1 MDEKFSGMKYIFLP
15 ILLLF
20 TFPLRVNG
28 DNLKREIITAE
39 MIRSSGL
46 IRVGDILLLAD
57 GLNANSMDGYTW
69 RVSMSG
75 LSSFQR
81 QNWTVMLDG
90 QRIELSSFDL
100 IHLNMLST
108 VIDKVS
114 FVEIFNL
121 PQIYEGEFVDQG
133 LIHIHTN
140 KPKSGILIQGDVA
153 AGSETKDPGPYT
165 YTEFATPNV
174 DRMGKDLSTT
184 IDFAFKNWYF
194 RMGLMTQTHS
204 FTDLAMVKRNQSI
217 YAGDGF
223 MALERTLSF
232 LKMGLER
239 FHGKHEFL
247 ASYSNADKYFLFFKP
262 VGREIPV
269 DYMMCH
275 VGINGNFSISEN
287 LGLTYRLKYSRNQ
300 INEFPNTLDFD
311 FDWKSS
317 NFYANLEGDFESV
330 FDKSK
335 LGVGFD
341 RFHLDTSYQLENDFH
356 DVGKVY
362 GIVNYSLA
370 DNVQQGIN
378 VLTTFSGGKIGIKGA
393 LTNNWQVGSK
403 HEVSTILSFS
413 QRLLE
418 EDNNLWYW
426 SERGYDLLKEN
437 DVNYTIIGHIGKSKQ
452 VTADVIW
459 EHNLNCKL
467 TLETAGS
474 YRFFYDLYLEKQLF
488 DFHPEDYSFSSPV
501 QIYANQGGQTL
512 GGHFALKY
520 RPVAQLKH
528 SFFYSY
534 RTTIAGDDVFKDVWK
549 SIPKHKASYRLI
561 YNPVENFSIWA
572 MLSYL
577 SSSNWMDYQNI
588 DGKSYVL
595 GRINVKYSSTVKKS
609 TIFDLQ
615 FRKWLWRRR
624 LQASLLLR
632 NVWDK
637 NYRYHPIGA
646 SFDLGFYVHLRGFFS
661 IINF

>member
-1 MDEKFSGMKYIFLP
+1 MKYILLP

-20 TFPLRVNG
+20 TFLFQVNG
-28 DNLKREIITAE
+28 NNFKREIITAE
-39 MIRSSGL
+39 MIRSSGA
-46 IRVGDILLLAD
+46 IRVGDILFLAN
-57 GLNANSMDGYTW
+57 GLNVNSMDGYTW
-69 RVSMSG
+69 RVSMNG
-75 LSSFQR
+75 LSSLQR
-81 QNWTVMLDG
+81 QNWIVMLDG
-90 QRIELSSFDL
+90 QRIELSSFNL

-121 PQIYEGEFVDQG
+121 PQIHEGEFVDKG

-140 KPKSGILIQGDVA
+140 KPNPGLSVQGDVA
-153 AGSETKDPGPYT
+153 TGSETKDPGPYI

-174 DRMGKDLSTT
+174 DRTGRDLST
-184 IDFAFKNWYF
+184 ILNVALKNWYF
-194 RMGLMTQTHS
+194 RTGLMTQTHL

-223 MALERTLSF
+223 MALGRTSSF
-232 LKMGLER
+232 FNMGLETS
-239 FHGKHEFL
+239 HGRHEL
-247 ASYSNADKYFLFFKP
+247 LVSYSNADKYFLFFKP

-269 DYMMCH
+269 DYMMRH
-275 VGINGNFSISEN
+275 FGINGNFSISEN

-317 NFYANLEGDFESV
+317 NFHANFEGDFESV
-330 FDKSK
+330 LYKSK
-335 LGVGFD
+335 FGVGFD
-341 RFHLDTSYQLENDFH
+341 RFHLDTSYQLENDFY

-378 VLTTFSGGKIGIKGA
+378 AWATFSGGKTGIKGA
-393 LTNNWQVGSK
+393 LTNNWQVTSR

-418 EDNNLWYW
+418 EDNSFWYW
-426 SERGYDLLKEN
+426 SERGYDLLEEN
-437 DVNYTIIGHIGKSKQ
+437 NVNYTIIGQIDKSKQ

-474 YRFFYDLYLEKQLF
+474 YRFFYGLYLEKQFF
-488 DFHPEDYSFSSPV
+488 DFHPEDCSFSSPV
-501 QIYANQGGQTL
+501 QIYANQSGQTL

-520 RPVAQLKH
+520 RPVPQLEYR
-528 SFFYSY
+528 FFYGY
-534 RTTIAGDDVFKDVWK
+534 RTTIAGDNVFKDVWK
-549 SIPKHKASYRLI
+549 SIPEHKASYRLI
-561 YNPVENFSIWA
+561 YNPVENFSIWV
-572 MLSYL
+572 MLNYL

-588 DGKSYVL
+588 DGKSCVL
-595 GRINVKYSSTVKKS
+595 GRINVKYSSTVKKA

-615 FRKWLWRRR
+615 FQKWLWRRR

-646 SFDLGFYVHLRGFFS
+646 SFDLSFYIQLKGFFQ
-661 IINF
+661 IMNF

>member
-1 MDEKFSGMKYIFLP
+1 MDKSFSGMKYTLLP

-20 TFPLRVNG
+20 TFPFQVNG
-28 DNLKREIITAE
+28 DNFKREIITAE

-57 GLNANSMDGYTW
+57 RLNVNSMDGYTW
-69 RVSMSG
+69 WVSMNG
-75 LSSFQR
+75 LSSFQK
-81 QNWTVMLDG
+81 QNWVVILDG
-90 QRIELSSFDL
+90 QRIELSSFNL

-133 LIHIHTN
+133 LIHIHTK
-140 KPKSGILIQGDVA
+140 KPHPGISIQGDA
-153 AGSETKDPGPYT
+153 ATGSETKDPGPYI

-174 DRMGKDLSTT
+174 DRAGKDLSTT
-184 IDFAFKNWYF
+184 LDFAFNNWYF
-194 RMGLMTQTHS
+194 RIGLMTQTHS
-204 FTDLAMVKRNQSI
+204 FTDLAMVKRNQRI
-217 YAGDGF
+217 FAGGGF
-223 MALERTLSF
+223 MALGRILSF
-232 LKMGLER
+232 FRMGLER
-239 FHGKHEFL
+239 FHGKHELL

-269 DYMMCH
+269 DYMMHH
-275 VGINGNFSISEN
+275 VGIKGNFSISGN
-287 LGLTYRLKYSRNQ
+287 LGLTYRLKYSSNQ

-317 NFYANLEGDFESV
+317 NFYANFEGDFESV
-330 FDKSK
+330 LYKSK
-335 LGVGFD
+335 FGVGFD
-341 RFHLDTSYQLENDFH
+341 RFHLDTSYQLENDFY

-362 GIVNYSLA
+362 GVVNYSLA

-378 VLTTFSGGKIGIKGA
+378 AWATFSGGKTGIKGA
-393 LTNNWQVGSK
+393 FTNNWKVNSR
-403 HEVSTILSFS
+403 HEVSMILSFA
-413 QRLLE
+413 QRLFE
-418 EDNNLWYW
+418 EDNSLWYW
-426 SERGYDLLKEN
+426 SERGYDLLEEN
-437 DVNYTIIGHIGKSKQ
+437 DVNYTIIGHIDKSKQ
-452 VTADVIW
+452 ITADVIW
-459 EHNLNCKL
+459 EHNLNYKL

-474 YRFFYDLYLEKQLF
+474 YRFSHGLYLEKQFF
-488 DFHPEDYSFSSPV
+488 DFHPEDCSFSAPM
-501 QIYANQGGQTL
+501 QIYANQSGQTL

-520 RPVAQLKH
+520 RQVPQLEH
-528 SFFYSY
+528 RFFYSY

-549 SIPKHKASYRLI
+549 SIPDYKASYRFL
-561 YNPVENFSIWA
+561 YNPVKNFSIWA

-577 SSSNWMDYQNI
+577 SSSNWIDYQNI
-588 DGKSYVL
+588 DGKSCVL
-595 GRINVKYSSTVKKS
+595 GRINVKYSSTVKKA

-615 FRKWLWRRR
+615 FQKWLWRRR

-646 SFDLGFYVHLRGFFS
+646 SFDLGFYVQLKGFFQ
-661 IINF
+661 IMNF